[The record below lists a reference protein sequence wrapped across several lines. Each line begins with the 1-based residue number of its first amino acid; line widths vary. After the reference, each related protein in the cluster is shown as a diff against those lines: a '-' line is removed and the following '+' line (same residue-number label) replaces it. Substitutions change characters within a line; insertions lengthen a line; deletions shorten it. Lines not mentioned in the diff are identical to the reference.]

1 MKHRAL
7 FVLFT
12 LLFLVAA
19 VASSA
24 AEKPQTTCAVCG
36 GDIDIAKS
44 PHVDYQGQRIYFC
57 CEHCSAKFV
66 ADPEATFAKSAKEGV
81 VFESV
86 QKECPLSGED
96 VDKKV
101 YADYKGRR
109 VYFCCTKCKA
119 KFEKDPEKYLAKLPG
134 DQRSPDAAP
143 AAPAAK

>member
-1 MKHRAL
+1 MNRRTIL
-7 FVLFT
+7 VLVT
-12 LLFLVAA
+12 LVLLVSAVGAA
-19 VASSA
+19 A
-24 AEKPQTTCAVCG
+24 AEKAQTTCPVCG

-44 PHVDYQGQRIYFC
+44 PHLDWEGQRIYFC
-57 CEHCSAKFV
+57 CEHCEAKFK
-66 ADPEATFAKSAKEGV
+66 ADPEASFAKSAKEGV
-81 VFESV
+81 VFQSV

-134 DQRSPDAAP
+134 EQPAPAAKP
-143 AAPAAK
+143 AAPAK